1 MISDSADAADLSEMS
16 YPTAGIILIGNEL
29 LSGKIKDENATFLA
43 ERLRELGV
51 VLERV
56 LVIPDRAALI
66 GEEVRDMSERYDYV
80 FTSGGVGPTHDD
92 VTLEGVAEA
101 FAVDLYV
108 EPKLSDILNTY
119 FADRITEAHLRM
131 AHIPKGSTLIWPPKS
146 PWPVYSYRNVF
157 IFPGVPSILKSKFN
171 SIAERFRAAT
181 IHLRSVYLSIQEG
194 EIAHHLSHLERDL
207 NVMVGSYPRTEKD
220 VDYQVRVTIESREAD
235 HVNLA
240 VDQLLASLNSDALVR
255 LDPSVSSTESEA
267 QEEKRSSTVDETS
280 DQAPDE
286 PRSTSSSTRSST

>member
-1 MISDSADAADLSEMS
+1 MISDPAGLADPADMPEMS

-92 VTLEGVAEA
+92 VTLEGVAAA

-108 EPKLSDILNTY
+108 EPKLADILNTY

-131 AHIPKGSTLIWPPKS
+131 ARIPKGSTLIWTPKS
-146 PWPVYSYRNVF
+146 PWPVYSYHNVF

-171 SIAERFRAAT
+171 SIAERFRSVT
-181 IHLRSVYLSIQEG
+181 IYLRSVYLSIQEG
-194 EIAHHLSHLERDL
+194 EIAHHLSNLEREL
-207 NVMVGSYPRTEKD
+207 NVMV
-220 VDYQVRVTIESREAD
+220 A
-235 HVNLA
+235 
-240 VDQLLASLNSDALVR
+240 
-255 LDPSVSSTESEA
+255 
-267 QEEKRSSTVDETS
+267 
-280 DQAPDE
+280 
-286 PRSTSSSTRSST
+286 